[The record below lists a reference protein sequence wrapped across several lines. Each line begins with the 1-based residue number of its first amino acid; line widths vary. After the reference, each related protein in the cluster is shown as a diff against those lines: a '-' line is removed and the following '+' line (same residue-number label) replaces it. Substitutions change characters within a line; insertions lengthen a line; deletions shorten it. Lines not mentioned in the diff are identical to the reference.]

1 MKRILA
7 IACVAALAA
16 GCATVG
22 QVKALEA
29 RVNSLEKKVAQA
41 QGSAEATAEK
51 AGNLESRIATLESN
65 YKILYDK
72 VNELSK
78 SAGAGDVPK
87 VKNVK

>member
-1 MKRILA
+1 MRRHLTVTVLA
-7 IACVAALAA
+7 VLAS

-29 RVNSLEKKVAQA
+29 RVNSLEKRMARTEGA
-41 QGSAEATAEK
+41 TEATDEK
-51 AGNLESRIATLESN
+51 IGNLVSRVATLESN

-78 SAGAGDVPK
+78 AAGAGEVPK
-87 VKNVK
+87 VKSVK

>member
-1 MKRILA
+1 MRRYLSIAVLA
-7 IACVAALAA
+7 LVAS

-29 RVNSLEKKVAQA
+29 RVNNLEKKVAQA
-41 QGSAEATAEK
+41 QGAAEANAEK
-51 AGNLESRIATLESN
+51 AGNLESRISTLESN

-78 SAGAGDVPK
+78 SAGAGEVPK